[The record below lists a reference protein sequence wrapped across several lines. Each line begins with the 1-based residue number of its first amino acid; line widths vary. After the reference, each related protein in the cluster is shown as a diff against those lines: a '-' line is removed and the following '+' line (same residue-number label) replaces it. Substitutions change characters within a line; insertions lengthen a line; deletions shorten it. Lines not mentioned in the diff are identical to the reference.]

1 MFTIFVCA
9 LAAFAAQSATPPAQT
24 PQPERGAALLTIS
37 FAAVGA
43 DGQGPADL
51 KPGEVTIKID
61 GRERPIRSL
70 QSIAAAD
77 AVAATPDVPA
87 LPPPFG
93 SNSVSDTG
101 RTMMLAIDDES
112 FKPGTEHVLRQ
123 AVDRLIAGLSPRDRV
138 SLVTMPYGGVK
149 LAATTDHTRLRTAL
163 LTVTGRSMSEQTGSG
178 LACRTR
184 ETLEALGQHLR
195 NLGVRDAPSIVMFVS
210 GGMAGPRR
218 DAAPSM
224 APGMC
229 ELTLESFRL
238 VGAAAGAARAHFY
251 IVQPEDIMRMG
262 ARATETIAGADFRG
276 SDNPVEGME
285 QLLGVTG
292 GKLLNVGGGT
302 NTAFDRILRESA
314 SYYVATVE
322 PLRTDRTGRSHQLE
336 VRVGRPGIEARAAR
350 AITFAAE
357 DSKARPASPSPREML
372 GVMTVFRD
380 LPLRATAYSSFEP
393 EGSQVKLIT
402 LAEAVDPAAKLASL
416 VAALFDRDG
425 KLVSSWVA
433 QAADL
438 TRTPVIGAVAAPPG
452 AYRLRVAAIDTT
464 GRAGTADYDVL
475 AEIAQTGPL
484 KLSSIVLGLSRA
496 GGFVPRLQ
504 FSNEPVAIGYVEMTG
519 ATPGAR
525 LGATLELSR
534 TPNGPALVAVPLA
547 IESPSAG
554 RYVATGAVPIGAL
567 PPGDYVVR
575 AIVALEGHPATRVVR
590 TLRKVAI
597 AP

>member
-1 MFTIFVCA
+1 MFTIFVTWA
-9 LAAFAAQSATPPAQT
+9 VLAFQAAPPAQT
-24 PQPERGAALLTIS
+24 PQPERGAELLTIS

-43 DGQGPADL
+43 DGQPPADL
-51 KPGEVTIKID
+51 KPGDVTIKID

-77 AVAATPDVPA
+77 ALAVTPDVPA

-93 SNSVSDTG
+93 SNSVSESG
-101 RTMMLAIDDES
+101 RTLMLAIDDES

-149 LAATTDHTRLRTAL
+149 VPATTEHTRLRTAL
-163 LTVTGRSMSEQTGSG
+163 LTVAGRSMSDQTGSD

-184 ETLEALGQHLR
+184 LTLDALALHLN
-195 NLGVRDAPSIVMFVS
+195 NLGVREAPSIVMLVTA
-210 GGMAGPRR
+210 GMAGPRR
-218 DAAPSM
+218 DSAPAM

-229 ELTLESFRL
+229 ELTLESFRF
-238 VGAAAGAARAHFY
+238 VGYAAGAARAHFY

-262 ARATETIAGADFRG
+262 ERTIETIAGTGVRG

-285 QLLGVTG
+285 QLIGVTG
-292 GKLLNVGGGT
+292 GKLLNIGGGT
-302 NTAFDRILRESA
+302 STAFDRILRENA
-314 SYYVATVE
+314 AYYVATIE
-322 PLRTDRTGRSHQLE
+322 PQRSDRSGRSHQLD
-336 VRVGRPGIEARAAR
+336 VRVGRPGVEARAAR
-350 AITFAAE
+350 AITFPAE
-357 DSKARPASPSPREML
+357 DSKSRPAAPSTREML

-393 EGSQVKLIT
+393 EGTQVKLIT

-433 QAADL
+433 QAPDL
-438 TRTPVIGAVAAPPG
+438 TRTPVIGAVMAPPG
-452 AYRLRVAAIDTT
+452 AYRLRVAAIDST

-475 AEIAQTGPL
+475 AEIAQSGPL

-504 FSNEPVAIGYVEMTG
+504 FSNEPVAIGYVELTG

-525 LGATLELSR
+525 VGATLELSR
-534 TPNGPALVAVPLA
+534 TANGPALVTVPLA

-567 PPGDYVVR
+567 PPGDYIVR
-575 AIVALEGHPATRVVR
+575 AMVALEGHPATRVVR
-590 TLRKVAI
+590 TLRKVI
-597 AP
+597 VP